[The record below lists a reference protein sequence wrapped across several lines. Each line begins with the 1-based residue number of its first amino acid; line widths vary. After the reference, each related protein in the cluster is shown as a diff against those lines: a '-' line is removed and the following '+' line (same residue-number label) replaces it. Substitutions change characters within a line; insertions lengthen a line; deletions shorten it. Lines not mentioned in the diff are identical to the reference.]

1 MRVFHPQYPGRFLL
15 ILFLLLL
22 VQSGLL
28 AFVLMLAGG
37 VGDFNPGYKPGYVT
51 LSGTIRAER
60 PGSPTRPTK
69 IDPDQS
75 GSRPSVR

>member
-1 MRVFHPQYPGRFLL
+1 MRALI

-28 AFVLMLAGG
+28 AIVLAVASGG
-37 VGDFNPGYKPGYVT
+37 GLGVEPGYVS

-75 GSRPSVR
+75 GSRPIAR